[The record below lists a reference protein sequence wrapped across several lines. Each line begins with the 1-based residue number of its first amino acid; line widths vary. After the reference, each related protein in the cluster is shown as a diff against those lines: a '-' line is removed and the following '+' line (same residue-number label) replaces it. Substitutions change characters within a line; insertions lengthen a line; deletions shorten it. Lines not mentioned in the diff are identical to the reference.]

1 MKLESCNKIFWPPF
15 CIFFKIDGVVYYPFD
30 INVRGRLN
38 FSLSTRTTKLTQL
51 DYLNWLMND
60 KNKLRPQKCLFRIV
74 GVVYYPFDQ
83 CMQNSQICW
92 DEESRYALYS
102 VVTIVSLFEVFR
114 KCHFVPQTT
123 KISINTCFSIV
134 RGSILPLWH

>member
-1 MKLESCNKIFWPPF
+1 MKVESCNKIFWPPF

-38 FSLSTRTTKLTQL
+38 FSLSTRTTKLIQL

-83 CMQNSQICW
+83 CMQNSQICS
-92 DEESRYALYS
+92 DEESRYAWYS
-102 VVTIVSLFEVFR
+102 VVTIVSLSKVFR
-114 KCHFVPQTT
+114 ECHFVPQTT